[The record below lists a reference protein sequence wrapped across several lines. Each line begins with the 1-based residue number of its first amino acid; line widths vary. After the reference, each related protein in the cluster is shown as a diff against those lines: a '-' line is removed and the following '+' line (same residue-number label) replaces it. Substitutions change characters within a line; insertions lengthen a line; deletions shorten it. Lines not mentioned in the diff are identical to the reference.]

1 MSDKKTIL
9 VTGVT
14 GAQGGS
20 VAQFL
25 LKDGKFNVKCLT
37 RNADSDAAKAL
48 AEAGSEV
55 VKGDFDNIDSL
66 NSALEGVWGVFGV
79 TNFWEHFD
87 KEFQQGKNLSNAV
100 NNSNAEYFIYSSLP
114 DIDKLSKSKYDV
126 PHFQLKAQLEDY
138 IEGLDVKHSFVHA
151 AFYYENFLSY
161 FPPQKQ
167 EDGSY
172 GFGFPQG
179 NTLLAGIC
187 IADLGGIV
195 KEMFNSPEQYYGKTV
210 GGVGDD
216 LTGTVYAKTM
226 SNALGREVGYSHIP
240 QEVFASFGFPGADDL
255 ANMFA
260 FNAEFIPN
268 RKEEMDQARS
278 MYPGLKTFETWMSE
292 NKDQFSGFF
301 E

>member
-1 MSDKKTIL
+1 MSDKNTIL
-9 VTGVT
+9 VTGGT

-20 VAQFL
+20 VARFL
-25 LKDGKFNVKCLT
+25 LKDGKFNLKCLT
-37 RNADSDAAKAL
+37 RNVDSDAAKAL
-48 AEAGSEV
+48 ADAGAEV
-55 VKGDFDNIDSL
+55 VQGDFDDIDSL
-66 NSALEGVWGVFGV
+66 NSSLESVWGVYGV

-87 KEFQQGKNLSNAV
+87 KEFQQGKNLSDAV

-114 DIDKLSKSKYDV
+114 DIDKFSNGKYDV
-126 PHFQLKAQLEDY
+126 PHFQMKAQLEDY
-138 IEGLDVKHSFVHA
+138 IEGLDVKHSFVHV

-179 NTLLAGIC
+179 DTLLAGIC
-187 IADLGGIV
+187 IEDLGGIV
-195 KEMFNSPEQYYGKTV
+195 KEMFNSPEKYYGKTV

-216 LTGTVYAKTM
+216 LTGTDYAKIM
-226 SNALGREVGYSHIP
+226 SKALGREVSYSHIP
-240 QEVFASFGFPGADDL
+240 QDVFASFGFPGADDL

-268 RKEEMDQARS
+268 RKEEMDRSRS
-278 MYPGLKTFETWMSE
+278 MYPGIKTFETWMNE
-292 NKDQFSGFF
+292 NKDKFSGFF